1 MRKQKDSRWFAEIEM
16 QVQFFDLDP
25 MEIVWHGR
33 YVKYLEIV
41 RCALLDKIGYNYPQ
55 MKESGYAWPVIDM
68 QLRYVGSATFGQK
81 LKLRA
86 DIVEWE
92 NRLKID
98 YLITDAETG
107 KRLNRASTTMVA
119 VDIATREY
127 EDDQVC
133 RCSGVAGAGRLC
145 ASRRAGRE
153 NPGHAGQAAHH
164 VRTLRPDQTACRH
177 EEAAGGRRPFLRRR
191 RQGRFVAHAQAV
203 PQHAAPDPR

>member
-1 MRKQKDSRWFAEIEM
+1 
-16 QVQFFDLDP
+16 
-25 MEIVWHGR
+25 
-33 YVKYLEIV
+33 
-41 RCALLDKIGYNYPQ
+41 

-119 VDIATREY
+119 VHIETREMCFVSPPVLF
-127 EDDQVC
+127 EKLGIQ
-133 RCSGVAGAGRLC
+133 
-145 ASRRAGRE
+145 
-153 NPGHAGQAAHH
+153 
-164 VRTLRPDQTACRH
+164 H
-177 EEAAGGRRPFLRRR
+177 E
-191 RQGRFVAHAQAV
+191 Q
-203 PQHAAPDPR
+203 D